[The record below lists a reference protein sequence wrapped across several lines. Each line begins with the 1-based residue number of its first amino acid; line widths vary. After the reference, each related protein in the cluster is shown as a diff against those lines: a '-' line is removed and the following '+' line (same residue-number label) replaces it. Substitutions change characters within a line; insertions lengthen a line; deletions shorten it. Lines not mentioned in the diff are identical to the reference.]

1 MPVFAI
7 NKGIVV
13 QIALAGGLAAAVSH
27 LAAAQTPPE
36 ACQAQWRSLEAAVK
50 AGELEAAK
58 EANRK
63 IQIGEGCNPL
73 RVNAKALMLDLYR
86 KEDARLEKAGASA
99 DQRLAALSTALVR
112 YGRGDD
118 WELRLKIADLR
129 RQRADAGGKSDYAAI
144 SQAYYD
150 VLQAV
155 EKASPSRSRPSP
167 DELERV
173 AMLAYQY
180 QALSPTPVKGRGL
193 FTRAVRH
200 IFVARTPVPLQFVY
214 AQAELTELGRAE
226 AERMVKE
233 LKEENNPRIHLV
245 GHTDP
250 NGSHPYN
257 DDLSWRRAEAIK
269 TFLIERGYPA
279 RQITVDG
286 RGKRDAETFKRK
298 IVDSGR
304 FSPQEIDQ
312 ILRRVEIVWKE

>member
-1 MPVFAI
+1 MPLPAI
-7 NKGIVV
+7 DKRVLV
-13 QIALAGGLAAAVSH
+13 QIAFASGFAAAASH
-27 LAAAQTPPE
+27 WAAAQAPPE
-36 ACQAQWRSLEAAVK
+36 ACQARWRDLETAVK
-50 AGELEAAK
+50 EHRLSAAM

-86 KEDARLEKAGASA
+86 QEDGRLEKAGTPAEE
-99 DQRLAALSTALVR
+99 RLAALSTALVR

-129 RQRADAGGKSDYAAI
+129 RQKADAAGKSAYAAV

-155 EKASPSRSRPSP
+155 EMASPTRPRPSP
-167 DELERV
+167 AELERV

-193 FTRAVRH
+193 FSRAMRH
-200 IFVARTPVPLQFVY
+200 IFVSRTPVPLQFVY
-214 AQAELTELGRAE
+214 AKTELTELGLAE
-226 AERMVKE
+226 AERVVKE
-233 LKEENNPRIHLV
+233 LKAEHNPRIHLV

-257 DDLSWRRAEAIK
+257 DDLSWRRAEAIRQ
-269 TFLIERGYPA
+269 FLIERGYPA
-279 RQITVDG
+279 DRITVDG
-286 RGKRDAETFKRK
+286 RGKRDVETFRRR
-298 IVDSGR
+298 IVDAGR

-312 ILRRVEIVWKE
+312 ILRRVEIVWKQ